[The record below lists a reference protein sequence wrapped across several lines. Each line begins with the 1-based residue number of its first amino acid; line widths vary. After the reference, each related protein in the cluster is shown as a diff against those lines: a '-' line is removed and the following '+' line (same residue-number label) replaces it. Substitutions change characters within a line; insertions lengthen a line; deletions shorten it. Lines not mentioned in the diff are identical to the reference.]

1 MRRNYRLLMVGVV
14 VCVIFGLFL
23 MFTTMTTSQAVRI
36 PSEVVDA
43 GSRNLGRL
51 RVAGRVSSDS
61 VEYQV
66 NPEFKLEFFV
76 EDRPPA
82 GQGEGSLPGVNGQ
95 STKKLKVIFEDIKP
109 DMFTNGRDVLI
120 DGQLEN
126 GTVIASSILTQ
137 CPSKYEPKDG
147 IE

>member
-1 MRRNYRLLMVGVV
+1 M
-14 VCVIFGLFL
+14 CAAFALFL
-23 MFTTMTTSQAVRI
+23 MFSTMTTSHAVLT
-36 PSEVVDA
+36 PSEVVD
-43 GSRNLGRL
+43 GGNRNLGRL

-61 VEYQV
+61 VSYQV
-66 NPEFKLEFFV
+66 NPEFRLEFFV
-76 EDRPPA
+76 EDRPL
-82 GQGEGSLPGVNGQ
+82 QGRQDAGSLSGGASQ

-126 GTVIASSILTQ
+126 GAVMASSILTQ

-147 IE
+147 VE